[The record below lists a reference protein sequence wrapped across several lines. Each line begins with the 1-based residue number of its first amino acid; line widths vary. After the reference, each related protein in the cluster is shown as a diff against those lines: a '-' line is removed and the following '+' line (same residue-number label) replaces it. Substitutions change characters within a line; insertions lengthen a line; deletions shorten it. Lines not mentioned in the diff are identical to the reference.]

1 MSPNKKYIFLG
12 LGISSLVISVVMG
25 IVLYNKHGPHV
36 PLSTVPP
43 EIAASFII
51 TPQPTIEPSPTPT
64 PLKTFDSPKVD
75 PTSPTEEVPILTPAP
90 TQEWMVYDGI
100 DLREQQVEILVS
112 LNCDDQEVY
121 IQQFTVIPWH
131 PEVFTNGQFAVTS
144 NNAVAWEHLGFY
156 GLWVHSGQDIIG
168 NELTAYP
175 LQNALERNE
184 AGILHD
190 PTSFDKALD
199 SCLISS
205 EISIKQGDTIS
216 LNQVVAAVRV
226 PSEKVE
232 EVSSHVMDLLPY
244 LAETYPDSGFDQM
257 TSPGMLLYFCGRRL
271 NGESYNVNEN
281 YWTQSRII
289 IGFQPSTTS
298 D

>member
-1 MSPNKKYIFLG
+1 MSPNKKNVFLG

-25 IVLYNKHGPHV
+25 IVLYNKYGPHL

-51 TPQPTIEPSPTPT
+51 TSQPSIEHSPTPPSVET
-64 PLKTFDSPKVD
+64 PDALIGEPI
-75 PTSPTEEVPILTPAP
+75 PLTEEVPTLLPVP

-112 LNCDDQEVY
+112 LNCDDQDVY
-121 IQQFTVIPWH
+121 IRKFTVIPWY
-131 PEVFTNGQFAVTS
+131 PEVFSNGQFAVTS
-144 NNAVAWEHLGFY
+144 NNSVAWEHLGFY

-175 LQNALERNE
+175 LQNALERNDV
-184 AGILHD
+184 GLLHD
-190 PTSFDKALD
+190 PTSFDKALN
-199 SCLISS
+199 SCLIGSK
-205 EISIKQGDTIS
+205 ITIKQGDTIS

-226 PSEKVE
+226 PSGKVE

-244 LAETYPDSGFDQM
+244 LAETYPDSGFDKM
-257 TSPGMLLYFCGRRL
+257 TTPGMLLYFCGRRL
-271 NGESYNVNEN
+271 NGESYNLNEN

-289 IGFQPSTTS
+289 IGFQPLTTS

>member
-1 MSPNKKYIFLG
+1 MSPNKKNIFLG

-25 IVLYNKHGPHV
+25 IVLYDKYGPHI
-36 PLSTVPP
+36 PLSIVPP

-51 TPQPTIEPSPTPT
+51 TSQPSIEPSPTPT
-64 PLKTFDSPKVD
+64 PLKTVA
-75 PTSPTEEVPILTPAP
+75 SPTEDPTPLTEEVSTLLPVP
-90 TQEWMVYDGI
+90 TEEWMVYDGI
-100 DLREQQVEILVS
+100 DLHEQQVEILVS
-112 LNCDDQEVY
+112 LNCEDQEVY
-121 IQQFTVIPWH
+121 IQQFSIIPWH

-144 NNAVAWEHLGFY
+144 NNAVAWEHLGLY
-156 GLWVHSGQDIIG
+156 GLWVHSGQDILG

-175 LQNALERNE
+175 LQNTLERNDV
-184 AGILHD
+184 GILHS
-190 PTSFDKALD
+190 PTSFDKALN
-199 SCLISS
+199 SCLIGG

-226 PSEKVE
+226 PSGKVE
-232 EVSSHVMDLLPY
+232 EVSSHVMDLQPY

-257 TSPGMLLYFCGRRL
+257 TAPGMLLYFCGRRL

-289 IGFQPSTTS
+289 IGFQPSTTV

>member
-1 MSPNKKYIFLG
+1 MSPNKKNIFLG

-25 IVLYNKHGPHV
+25 IVLYNKYGPHL
-36 PLSTVPP
+36 PLSAVPP
-43 EIAASFII
+43 EIATSFIL
-51 TPQPTIEPSPTPT
+51 PSQPSIEASPTPT
-64 PLKTFDSPKVD
+64 AVDALDTPKVD
-75 PTSPTEEVPILTPAP
+75 PTSPAEKVPIIIPAP
-90 TQEWMVYDGI
+90 TEEWMVYDAI
-100 DLREQQVEILVS
+100 DLREQQVEILIT
-112 LNCDDQEVY
+112 LNCNDQEVY
-121 IQQFTVIPWH
+121 IRKFTVIPWY

-144 NNAVAWEHLGFY
+144 NNAIAWEHLGFY

-168 NELTAYP
+168 NELTAFP
-175 LQNALERNE
+175 LQNALERNDV
-184 AGILHD
+184 GILHN
-190 PTSFDKALD
+190 PTSFNEALD
-199 SCLISS
+199 SCLIGG
-205 EISIKQGDTIS
+205 EITIKQGETIS

-226 PSEKVE
+226 PSGQVE

-271 NGESYNVNEN
+271 NGESYNLNEN